1 VRSKSVT
8 FFKQLYEIKPRKRS
22 LSGDLF
28 QVYLLP
34 EMLVDEELG
43 LNDPAVEICFWI
55 MIRHI
60 PKVVISL
67 RPPELLRRWAK
78 QPQMKLFRSFTQI
91 INYKTLI
98 VTTLS
103 VVSTYLCYKYQ
114 LIAKFPD
121 MLVGVAIVFPVVFS
135 IGSAYN
141 RRETALQKL
150 SDFKGHAVAIY
161 FATKDWHGDNSAG
174 LHTRVRSHIHEML
187 LLMRNMFKSKGKEDW
202 HNYEKQMYVHF
213 SQMSALTM
221 ELRGTGVQSGE
232 ISRVSQ
238 YVSKMIIAFDNMK
251 IIHAYRTPVTLR
263 AYSKV
268 FLYIFPIIY
277 GPYFASTVGDYS
289 PSLEYVM
296 PVLYSFILVSLD
308 NIQDHLEN
316 PFDEVGEDDIIIEAD
331 DTTQMLA

>member
-1 VRSKSVT
+1 
-8 FFKQLYEIKPRKRS
+8 
-22 LSGDLF
+22 
-28 QVYLLP
+28 
-34 EMLVDEELG
+34 
-43 LNDPAVEICFWI
+43 
-55 MIRHI
+55 
-60 PKVVISL
+60 
-67 RPPELLRRWAK
+67 
-78 QPQMKLFRSFTQI
+78 MKLFRSFTQI

-98 VTTLS
+98 VTALS

-150 SDFKGHAVAIY
+150 SDFKGHAAAIF
-161 FATKDWHGDNSAG
+161 FASKDWQGDSSSND
-174 LHTRVRSHIHEML
+174 LHIRIRTHIHDML
-187 LLMRNMFKSKGKEDW
+187 VLMREMFKVKGKDDW
-202 HNYEKQMYVHF
+202 HLYEKKMYGHF
-213 SQMSALTM
+213 AQLSKLTQEM
-221 ELRGTGVQSGE
+221 RTLGVQSGE

-316 PFDEVGEDDIIIEAD
+316 PFDEVGEDDIIIEAEE
-331 DTTQMLA
+331 TTRLLA